1 MITAI
6 RVARAMTA
14 ATLTLGFGV
23 ATAANPVGDIARIN
37 GVAIVSQ
44 GAQYVKAHEG
54 MPLYPGNRF
63 MVMDGGSAVV
73 AFTDGCHHS
82 VGDNEILTIGATSTC
97 ASEGAG
103 VDKVKPYE
111 AISHVPDASQ
121 LVQKAAMGGPPT
133 PPPEAV
139 AAAAE
144 PGFAWWA
151 PLAAFAVV
159 GGTVAVV
166 HNNNNDNHNYYP
178 PPISR

>member
-1 MITAI
+1 MIMAK

-14 ATLTLGFGV
+14 AALTLGFGV
-23 ATAANPVGDIARIN
+23 ASAANPVGDVARIN
-37 GVAIVSQ
+37 GIAIVSQ

-54 MPLYPGNRF
+54 MPLYPGDRL
-63 MVMDGGSAVV
+63 MVMDGGSAIV

-82 VGDNEILTIGATSTC
+82 IGDNEILTIGPTSTC
-97 ASEGAG
+97 ASDGAG
-103 VDKVKPYE
+103 IDKVKPYE
-111 AISHVPDASQ
+111 AVSHVTDASQ

-139 AAAAE
+139 AAAAG
-144 PGFAWWA
+144 PGFAWWG
-151 PLAAFAVV
+151 PLAALAVV

-166 HNNNNDNHNYYP
+166 HNNHGHNNYYP